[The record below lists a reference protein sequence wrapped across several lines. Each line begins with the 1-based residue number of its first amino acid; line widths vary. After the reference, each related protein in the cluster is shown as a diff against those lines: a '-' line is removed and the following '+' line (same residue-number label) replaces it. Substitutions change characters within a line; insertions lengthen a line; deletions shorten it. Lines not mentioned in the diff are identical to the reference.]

1 MESVK
6 AREFKDRFIKGSIS
20 TLQEEFNTKWE
31 ITDAKDCIC
40 FMKDESDKFSE
51 LNGK

>member
-1 MESVK
+1 MEFAK

-20 TLQEEFNTKWE
+20 SLQEEFNTKWE
-31 ITDAKDCIC
+31 ITDSKNCACL
-40 FMKDESDKFSE
+40 MREETEKFSE